1 MMNHY
6 RPTTTRGVVVAVG
19 VGAAVVVVV
28 DVAAT
33 ERYDE

>member
-1 MMNHY
+1 MMNHF
-6 RPTTTRGVVVAVG
+6 RSTTTRDAVVVAVG
-19 VGAAVVVVV
+19 AAVVVV